1 MFKKTKFAIGLAIAL
16 GASSAGLAK
25 SRAPMEPYG
34 TSAEQWQCLSDMQA
48 SLHGR
53 SVLGS
58 RDTSAYIQD
67 RGNLDSMGLTEEDVM
82 VGRCMTKFYHRYLR
96 LNGEQPRRF

>member
-1 MFKKTKFAIGLAIAL
+1 MFNKTKFAIGLAIVL
-16 GASSAGLAK
+16 GASSAGFAK
-25 SRAPMEPYG
+25 SQVPMEAYG
-34 TSAEQWQCLSDMQA
+34 TPAEPWQCLSEMQA

-67 RGNLDSMGLTEEDVM
+67 LGNLDSMGLTEEDVM
-82 VGRCMTKFYHRYLR
+82 VGRCMDKFYHRYLR
-96 LNGEQPRRF
+96 LHGEQKGRF